1 MISVIVVDDDMMVA
15 DLNKS
20 YVENIQGFEVRK
32 VLNNGEDA
40 LRYLMNNEIDL
51 MLLDVYMPG
60 LGGIELLEEMK
71 KNSIMTDVILVTAER
86 DASNIDKI
94 LKLGVV
100 DYLIKPFR
108 YVRIKKSLEGY
119 RLRYNLIHDKTTL
132 KQGDIDKITTNN
144 LSTSG
149 LQKGISEKTL
159 ERIYKFMK
167 ENKGKIYTSELVA
180 EKISMSRVTTKK
192 YLDYLASIGK
202 VATKLEYKTVGRP
215 LTLYKYHNESH

>member
-167 ENKGKIYTSELVA
+167 ENNGEIYTSELVA

>member
-60 LGGIELLEEMK
+60 LGGMELLEEMK
-71 KNSIMTDVILVTAER
+71 KNSIMTDVILVTAES

-180 EKISMSRVTTKK
+180 EKVSMSRVTTKK